1 MCVWCFVALGNRIMY
16 PDGGWWICWLV
27 GGCLCLGCDH
37 ISLILVIQFTHYFS
51 QPLSYHPSFGYIQH
65 WTFASGEVFSFPTE
79 FCCVR
84 SMLIAQQLFSLYSF
98 LIIVCCAII
107 FALNTSHSLFLFK
120 YSLGQNIPGY
130 GWIKLAYSCWSN
142 LLYWIC
148 FFLRFRERN
157 SYK

>member
-1 MCVWCFVALGNRIMY
+1 MEGDGSAGWWVGACVWGVIILALY
-16 PDGGWWICWLV
+16 WLSN
-27 GGCLCLGCDH
+27 LHTLLFTTII
-37 ISLILVIQFTHYFS
+37 ISLQY
-51 QPLSYHPSFGYIQH
+51 
-65 WTFASGEVFSFPTE
+65 WTLDSGEVFSFPTE

-84 SMLIAQQLFSLYSF
+84 TMLIAQQLKYSF